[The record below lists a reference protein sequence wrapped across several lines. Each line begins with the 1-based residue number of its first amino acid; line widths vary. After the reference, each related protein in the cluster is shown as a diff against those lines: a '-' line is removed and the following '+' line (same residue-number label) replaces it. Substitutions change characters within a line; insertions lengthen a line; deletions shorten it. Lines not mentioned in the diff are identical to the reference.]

1 MVRLVQRPDMKDDL
15 EDLPDPDELSE
26 IVEGLRWQTTC
37 ELAHMLGRKRSTI
50 VKHAEPMKFY
60 SKLH

>member
-1 MVRLVQRPDMKDDL
+1 MKDDL